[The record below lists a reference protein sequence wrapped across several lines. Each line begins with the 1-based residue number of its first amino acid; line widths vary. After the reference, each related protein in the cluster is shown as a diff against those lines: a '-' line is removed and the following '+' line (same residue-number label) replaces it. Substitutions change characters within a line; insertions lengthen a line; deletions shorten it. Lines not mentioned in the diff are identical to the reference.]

1 VKLPWRPA
9 GPSSYTRAEPK
20 KETCPNARKERE
32 TLSLNARVERCQAWP
47 PIKLCSN
54 LILLIVL
61 LPLAVSGCVRR
72 RMIVRSNPPG
82 ASVYVDKQLI
92 GMTPA
97 ASAFTYYGTRE
108 IEVVADGFRTE
119 KVLRKISPP
128 WYQIPPFDFFSETLW
143 PWEVRDE
150 RIIDITLVPEQPLTS
165 QTLMA
170 RADNFRLQSAQGI
183 ATPIPEPFQA
193 PNTPQNIPYVPT
205 ELTPPPI
212 MGGSGFDNPP
222 PANAGPVWV
231 PGQYLRNFLAPGGQ
245 PPSRIPETG
254 ILPGGGYRPEM

>member
-1 VKLPWRPA
+1 
-9 GPSSYTRAEPK
+9 
-20 KETCPNARKERE
+20 
-32 TLSLNARVERCQAWP
+32 
-47 PIKLCSN
+47 
-54 LILLIVL
+54 
-61 LPLAVSGCVRR
+61 
-72 RMIVRSNPPG
+72 MIVRSNPPG

-92 GMTPA
+92 GATPA

-150 RIIDITLVPEQPLTS
+150 RIVDITLVPEQPLS
-165 QTLMA
+165 SETLLA

-183 ATPIPEPFQA
+183 ATPVPEPFQ
-193 PNTPQNIPYVPT
+193 PQNIPQNIPYTPS
-205 ELTPPPI
+205 ELTPP
-212 MGGSGFDNPP
+212 MSGSGFDNPP
-222 PANAGPVWV
+222 PATAGRVWV
-231 PGQYLRNFLAPGGQ
+231 PGQLLRDFIAPGGQ
-245 PPSRIPETG
+245 PPARIPEAG

>member
-1 VKLPWRPA
+1 
-9 GPSSYTRAEPK
+9 
-20 KETCPNARKERE
+20 
-32 TLSLNARVERCQAWP
+32 LSVNARVERCHTWP
-47 PIKLCSN
+47 PINLCTK
-54 LILLIVL
+54 LILLILL
-61 LPLAVSGCVRR
+61 LPVAASGCVRR

-165 QTLMA
+165 ETLMA

-193 PNTPQNIPYVPT
+193 ENTPQSIPYVPT
-205 ELTPPPI
+205 ELTPPP

-222 PANAGPVWV
+222 PATAGPAWV
-231 PGQYLRNFLAPGGQ
+231 PGQLLRNLVAPGGQ
-245 PPSRIPETG
+245 PPVRIPETG